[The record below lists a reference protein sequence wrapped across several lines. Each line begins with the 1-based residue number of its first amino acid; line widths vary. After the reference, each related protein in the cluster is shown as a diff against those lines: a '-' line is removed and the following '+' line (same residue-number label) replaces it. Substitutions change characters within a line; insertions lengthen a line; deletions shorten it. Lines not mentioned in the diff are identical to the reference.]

1 MSARWVATCASLVCF
16 LLVLQ
21 PAAGASDVTRG
32 EQVCTYSDP
41 DFGAHTHPLD
51 IDRVTVSRSTANVLA
66 FHMTFV
72 DSPPLRHD
80 MGFQVAIDGDRDRS
94 TGDKDGDEY
103 YFAYVVGGPAP
114 NPILEVWKGGAWHET
129 RAASL
134 SFSEA
139 GGGVTFRI
147 SAAALG
153 NAHAF
158 DFWMLAGTD
167 WSSDH
172 SDLDQAP
179 QREHVLVSPTTGKW
193 SFPSCALIPAPGG
206 SNSGLGWS
214 DIVRTLAMFGA
225 LVLVAL
231 LVVYTARAI
240 SRRRSMNAPP
250 SGQSLAQARA
260 QLDRGDRRG
269 ALKNLDRA
277 LAGALAERNV
287 PVLEQTLDLAREVY
301 EGTRG
306 KQQYQAGRIAYSA
319 KQGIDLITGE
329 ASSAQR

>member
-1 MSARWVATCASLVCF
+1 M
-16 LLVLQ
+16 LVL
-21 PAAGASDVTRG
+21 AAGASSAALRK
-32 EQVCTYSDP
+32 QVCTYSDP
-41 DFGAHTHPLD
+41 DFGAHTHRLD
-51 IDRVTVSRSTANVLA
+51 IDRVTVSRSAANELA

-72 DSPPLRHD
+72 GSPSLRHD

-103 YFAYVVGGPAP
+103 YFVHVVGGPAP
-114 NPILEVWKGGAWHET
+114 NPVLETWKNGAWQES
-129 RAASL
+129 RAASP

-153 NAHAF
+153 NAPAF

-179 QREHVLVSPTTGKW
+179 QREHVLFSPTTGRW
-193 SFPSCALIPAPGG
+193 SFPSCALIPGPGG

-214 DIVRTLAMFGA
+214 DVVSSLAGIGA

-231 LVVYTARAI
+231 LVVFTARRI
-240 SRRRSMNAPP
+240 GRRRSMNLPP
-250 SGQSLAQARA
+250 SDSSLAQARA
-260 QLDRGDRRG
+260 QLDRGDLRG

-287 PVLEQTLDLAREVY
+287 PVLEKTHDLAREVY
-301 EGTRG
+301 EATRG

-319 KQGIDLITGE
+319 KQGIQLISGQ
-329 ASSAQR
+329 ASSAQGGEANPPPAAGGE